1 MLKTWS
7 CFNFIWIVIIF
18 FSLNPCFLHA
28 ETEIETEIEIET
40 EKEKEKET
48 GPDVYYQDFEEFITV
63 IKEIQDKYVVEVD
76 LRTLLKSGYTGM
88 LSNLDAY
95 SQFIDA
101 EHLEELRIE
110 TGGVFE
116 GLGIEVVIKD
126 GVLTVLTPIVDS
138 PAFRAGVF
146 IGDKIIE
153 IDGESTK
160 NFTIRDA
167 IEELRGV
174 PNSQVTLTVM
184 HEGESDPVD
193 ITIVRAKIQIK
204 STRGTRIV
212 DKESKIGYVA
222 VIGFQDNTT
231 TDLDASIEELEKQGM
246 EALILDLRFN
256 PGGLLNIAV
265 DVTDRFIKKGVIVS
279 TKGRHKSQDHKY
291 KAHKSGTYKNFP
303 LIILVNNGSA
313 SASEIVAGAVKDHK
327 RGLLLGTK
335 TFGKGSVQS
344 LIPIENKNTALK
356 LTTAKYYTPSGTL
369 IDEVGIEPDIKVDLT
384 IKEVRE
390 LHKYMATANAID
402 IRTKDQKEPSGDIE
416 DSDDEGKFVDV
427 QLSRAID
434 VLKGI
439 RVYAKTTGTD

>member
-1 MLKTWS
+1 MLKTRS
-7 CFNFIWIVIIF
+7 CFNFIWTVIIF
-18 FSLNPCFLHA
+18 FSLTPCGLHA
-28 ETEIETEIEIET
+28 QT
-40 EKEKEKET
+40 EKET
-48 GPDVYYQDFEEFITV
+48 APDVYYQDFEEFITI
-63 IKEIQDKYVVEVD
+63 IKEIQNKYVVVVD
-76 LRTLLKSGYTGM
+76 LRTLLRSGYTGM
-88 LSNLDAY
+88 LGSLDPY
-95 SQFIDA
+95 SQYIDSK
-101 EHLEELRIE
+101 HLEELRIE

-116 GLGIEVVIKD
+116 GLGIEVIVKD
-126 GVLTVLTPIVDS
+126 GILTVLTPIVDS

-153 IDGESTK
+153 IDGKSTR
-160 NFTIRDA
+160 NVTIREA
-167 IEELRGV
+167 VEILRGE
-174 PNSQVTLTVM
+174 PNTKVTLTVL
-184 HEGESDPVD
+184 HKGERDPVD
-193 ITIVRAKIQIK
+193 ITIERAKIQIK

-222 VIGFQDNTT
+222 VTGFQDNTI

-265 DVTDRFIKKGVIVS
+265 DMSDKFIKKGVIVS
-279 TKGRHKSQDHKY
+279 TKGRHKSQEHEY
-291 KAHKSGTYKNFP
+291 KAHRPGTYKDFP

-313 SASEIVAGAVKDHK
+313 SASEIVAGAVKDHN

-369 IDEVGIEPDIKVDLT
+369 IDGVGIEPDIKVNLT
-384 IKEVRE
+384 KKEINE
-390 LHKYMATANAID
+390 LHKNLTIANATD
-402 IRTKDQKEPSGDIE
+402 IRTKDRKEPSWDIE

-427 QLSRAID
+427 QLSRALD